1 MDVFIGLI
9 SGSEWWLSV
18 ESMFIHGLSVLPLMI
33 LAIIMTYSCFR
44 GIKEGCIN
52 VKNITLTL
60 VKTTKKSKFII
71 DSTMNSFMGLC

>member
-9 SGSEWWLSV
+9 SESEWWLSV

-44 GIKEGCIN
+44 SVNEGCIN
-52 VKNITLTL
+52 VKKHYINIGEDDEEI
-60 VKTTKKSKFII
+60 KTHYRLG
-71 DSTMNSFMGLC
+71 DE